1 MPGTSKE
8 RFAVF
13 VSEFAT
19 AFGLRARE
27 VALEHVRLASDRGA
41 RSLAHWTA
49 VTNALERADLAHDQI
64 IEDHGTDNAL
74 REQVVGTA

>member
-13 VSEFAT
+13 ISDFAKK
-19 AFGLRARE
+19 FGLRARE
-27 VALEHVRLASDRGA
+27 VAREHVRLASKRGA

-49 VTNALERADLAHDQI
+49 VTNELERADLAYAKI
-64 IEDHGTDNAL
+64 IEDYGTDDAL
-74 REQVVGTA
+74 REPVVGTA